1 MQRRNKPQFLSFLC
15 CSVAFWVFL
24 YPVFASEMTIVG
36 DVNYAYQIM
45 ADGQIY
51 EVANTSM
58 GDDLVMN
65 HMAEKV
71 EVTGTVE
78 DQEEG
83 KIITVES
90 FKVVRERE

>member
-1 MQRRNKPQFLSFLC
+1 MQRRNKTRFLRLLC
-15 CSVAFWVFL
+15 FSVTFWVFL
-24 YPVFASEMTIVG
+24 YPVFATEMTIVG

-45 ADGQIY
+45 ADGQVY
-51 EVANTSM
+51 EVANTAM

-65 HMAEKV
+65 HIAEKV

-78 DQEEG
+78 ETEEV

-90 FKVVRERE
+90 FKVFHEQK

>member
-1 MQRRNKPQFLSFLC
+1 MQGRSKIIFLRLLC
-15 CSVAFWVFL
+15 FSVTYWVFL
-24 YPVFASEMTIVG
+24 YPVFATELTIVG
-36 DVNYAYQIM
+36 EVNYFYQIM

-65 HMAEKV
+65 YIAEKV

-78 DQEEG
+78 ETEEV

-90 FKVVRERE
+90 FKVVHEQK

>member
-1 MQRRNKPQFLSFLC
+1 MQRRKTKFLSILC
-15 CSVAFWVFL
+15 FSVTVWVFL
-24 YPVFASEMTIVG
+24 YPVFASEMTFVG
-36 DVNYAYQIM
+36 DVNHAYQIM

-65 HMAEKV
+65 HMAKKV

-78 DQEEG
+78 DQEEV

-90 FKVVRERE
+90 FKVVREQR